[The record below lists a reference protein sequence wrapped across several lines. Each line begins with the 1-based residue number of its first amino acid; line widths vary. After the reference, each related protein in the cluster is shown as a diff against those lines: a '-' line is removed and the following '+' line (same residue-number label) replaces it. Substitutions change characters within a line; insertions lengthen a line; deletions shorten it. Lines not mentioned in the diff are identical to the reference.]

1 MKRYLTAVL
10 LLLLAIPAAAQSVRD
25 SVALA
30 TARWQTTPLGD
41 GAEVS
46 LVLTG
51 AADIAYGSSGS
62 SALPTTTYSNSKD
75 VLTAEGFE
83 VNEELWNFYTTGG
96 GSKYGRTTRGTNYLM
111 NEAPLSAY
119 GSALDN
125 ISGTA
130 IAVITR
136 DTGEGKDINMSGAGT
151 VDGSYLTLSEQEL
164 EVLDKLT
171 ELKGSGQ
178 IDNIVVLL
186 NSSASVQL
194 DFLFAAYQTGALG
207 QTVL

>member
-1 MKRYLTAVL
+1 MTKFTAFLNKIGIRRLWESLVVVFASLLVLFSAGYNIAVANSATINNALNIGGSEIERSDEEQYQYFKRGYTTEDSLESFYKQVAEQTEAEGLVL
-10 LLLLAIPAAAQSVRD
+10 LKND
-25 SVALA
+25 GAL
-30 TARWQTTPLGD
+30 PLGD

-62 SALPTTTYSNSKD
+62 SALPTTTYSNFKD

-130 IAVITR
+130 IAVIT
-136 DTGEGKDINMSGAGT
+136 A
-151 VDGSYLTLSEQEL
+151 TLARAR
-164 EVLDKLT
+164 
-171 ELKGSGQ
+171 
-178 IDNIVVLL
+178 I
-186 NSSASVQL
+186 
-194 DFLFAAYQTGALG
+194 
-207 QTVL
+207 